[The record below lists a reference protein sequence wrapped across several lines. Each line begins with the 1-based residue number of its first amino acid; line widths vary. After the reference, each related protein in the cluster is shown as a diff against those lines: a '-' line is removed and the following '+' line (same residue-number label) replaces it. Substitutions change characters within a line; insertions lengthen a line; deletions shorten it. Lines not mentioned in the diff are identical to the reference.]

1 MSAVPSQHADLN
13 PPPRAK
19 RAYLADLVAGLSIAG
34 LLLPE
39 AVAYSSIAN
48 LPPQTGVIALFAGLL
63 CYGLFGSSRFAIV
76 SATSSSAAVLA
87 AATASM
93 ANGDAGL
100 KMTLAIGL
108 VMITGLFFLLAG
120 LARMGSA
127 TDFIAKPVLRGFAF
141 GLAIV
146 IILKQFAGVAGAHPE
161 HSDMTRF
168 IPETV
173 AQIGHWNWTS
183 VAVMAVALVLLYLF
197 ARLRRVPGALL
208 VIVIGVGAGQ
218 WLHLTQYGV
227 GLVGSIHLQLAT
239 PTLPMLSRAEWL
251 RLGELGFAMGMI
263 LYAESYGSI
272 RSFAIKHGDQVAPN
286 RDLLALGASNLLSG
300 LFHGMPVG
308 AGYSATSANEAAGAT
323 SRLSGWVAALV
334 MLAIV
339 LTLLPAIALTPE
351 PVLAAIVIHA
361 VGHTLNPAIFRP
373 YFRWRRDRLV
383 VVASVIAVLLLG
395 VLDGLLAS
403 IAISLLMMLRQFS
416 QSTISVLGRLGQG
429 HDYVNIR
436 THPEAKA
443 IPGIMILRPNE
454 PLFFANAER
463 ILGQARQNI
472 LAAPPP
478 VHTVILSLE
487 ESPDLDSSSL
497 EGLHDFFEFA
507 GGRGLRLLLARLKDP
522 VYDILKSAVAPCFP
536 AESLSALSVAEAV
549 HLALA
554 PAGPQTTEQTTVTRT
569 GE

>member
-1 MSAVPSQHADLN
+1 MSAAPSQHADLN
-13 PPPRAK
+13 PTPAPK
-19 RAYLADLVAGLSIAG
+19 RVISADLVAGLSIAG

-93 ANGDAGL
+93 ANGDIGL
-100 KMTLAIGL
+100 RMTLAIGL

-120 LARMGSA
+120 LARMGSV

-146 IILKQFAGVAGAHPE
+146 IIVKQIASVVDIHPV

-168 IPETV
+168 IPEML
-173 AQIGHWNWTS
+173 AQAGRWNWIS
-183 VAVMAVALVLLYLF
+183 VAVMAAALALLFLF

-208 VIVIGVGAGQ
+208 VIVIGVAAGQ
-218 WLHLTQYGV
+218 WLNLQQYGV
-227 GLVGSIHLQLAT
+227 GLVGSIHLQLAL
-239 PTLPMLSRAEWL
+239 PTLPMLSRADWL

-272 RSFAIKHGDQVAPN
+272 RSFAIKHGDTTAPN

-339 LTLLPAIALTPE
+339 LTLLPGIALTPE

-361 VGHTLNPAIFRP
+361 VSHTLNPMAFRP
-373 YFRWRRDRLV
+373 YFQWRRDRLV

-395 VLDGLLAS
+395 VLDGLLVS
-403 IAISLLMMLRQFS
+403 IVISIFMMLRQFS
-416 QSTISVLGRLGQG
+416 QSTISILGQLG
-429 HDYVNIR
+429 DSHDFVNMR
-436 THPEAKA
+436 THPAA
-443 IPGIMILRPNE
+443 QPVAGIIILRPNE

-463 ILGQARQNI
+463 ILSQARRSI
-472 LAAPPP
+472 AAAKDL
-478 VHTVILSLE
+478 HTVILSLE
-487 ESPDLDSSSL
+487 ESPDLDSTSL
-497 EGLHDFFEFA
+497 EGLHDFFTFVEA
-507 GGRGLRLLLARLKDP
+507 SGLQLLLARLKDP
-522 VYDILKSAVAPCFP
+522 VYDIMKNAVTPAFP
-536 AESLSALSVAEAV
+536 AACLSALSVAEAV
-549 HLALA
+549 HVALT
-554 PAGPQTTEQTTVTRT
+554 PQQDTKQATDIIQ